1 MFAFSLFNVTLSV
14 AQPKGVTVVSP
25 KPPKPGFELRAAKPV
40 ELYKL
45 DKIHKVSFWL
55 TVIAILK
62 TDEMCLFL
70 QFWPILRSSIESMP
84 PQEKI
89 TG

>member
-1 MFAFSLFNVTLSV
+1 MLILWNRNFLLFCYLSTKSFEYANLMFAVSLFNVTLSV

-55 TVIAILK
+55 TV
-62 TDEMCLFL
+62 F
-70 QFWPILRSSIESMP
+70 
-84 PQEKI
+84 
-89 TG
+89 